1 MSTIASTSS
10 TRSGPRGAS
19 PCTSAVMVSA
29 TARQS
34 TVVRAIRLQVGQRE
48 SMIRGYLRVRAITR
62 RWISF
67 VPS

>member
-1 MSTIASTSS
+1 
-10 TRSGPRGAS
+10 
-19 PCTSAVMVSA
+19 MVSA

-34 TVVRAIRLQVGQRE
+34 TVVRAIRLPVGQRE
-48 SMIRGYLRVRAITR
+48 SMIRGYLSARAITR